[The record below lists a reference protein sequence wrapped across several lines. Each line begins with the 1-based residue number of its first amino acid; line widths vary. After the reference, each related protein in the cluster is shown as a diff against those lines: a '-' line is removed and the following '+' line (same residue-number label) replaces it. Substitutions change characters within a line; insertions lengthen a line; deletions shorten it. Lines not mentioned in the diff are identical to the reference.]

1 MEDYILEVENLKK
14 YFPIKA
20 GILQKTV
27 NNVKAVD
34 GVTFKVKKGETLG
47 IVGESGCGKST
58 TGRVILQL
66 LQKTDGNVK
75 FEGKEITD
83 LKKEELR
90 KLRKDMQIIFQDPYA
105 SLNPRMKIGTAIGE
119 VMEIHGIATGTEKI
133 KKVKELLTR
142 VGLQSE
148 YINRYPHEFSGGQ
161 RQRVGIARALAAN
174 PKIILCDEAV
184 SALDVSVQAQVLNLL
199 EELQE
204 ERGLTYLFIA
214 HDLSVVR
221 HISDR
226 IAVMYLGE
234 IVELADK
241 ETLYESPK
249 HPYTRALLSAIP
261 VADPTVKKERILLEG
276 DIPSPINPPSGCK
289 FSTRC
294 PYAKE
299 LCREKEPETREI
311 KKGHFVAC
319 HFSGEFGKNK

>member
-1 MEDYILEVENLKK
+1 MEEYILEVENLKK

-20 GILQKTV
+20 GIFQKTV

-34 GVTFKVKKGETLG
+34 GLTFKVKKGETLG

-66 LQKTDGNVK
+66 LEKTEGNVK
-75 FEGKEITD
+75 FQGKEITD

-105 SLNPRMKIGTAIGE
+105 SLNPRMKIGTIIGD
-119 VMEIHGIATGTEKI
+119 VMEIHKIATGTEKI

-142 VGLQSE
+142 VGLQPE

-204 ERGLTYLFIA
+204 EMGLTYLFIA

-234 IVELADK
+234 IVELAEK
-241 ETLYESPK
+241 ESLFESPK
-249 HPYTRALLSAIP
+249 HPYTKALLSAIP
-261 VADPTVKKERILLEG
+261 VADPTIKKKRILLEG
-276 DIPSPINPPSGCK
+276 DIPSPINPPEGCK

-299 LCREKEPETREI
+299 LCFKKEPETREI
-311 KKGHFVAC
+311 KKGHFIAC
-319 HFSGEFGKNK
+319 HYAEEID